1 MKGAVVIMT
10 TEKLYDTIKSWRDL
24 VTAEGMIGMS
34 CEMDNVLKQLEADML
49 IEQSKKSGTKS
60 IVTAANRIIKNAE
73 SLKRSP
79 MLEGMFTNRTRDGST
94 LYCVCD
100 SFVAIRFNEKPL
112 LPEIDENWRGQEM
125 QLEHIVK
132 PMDDSKEI
140 VLPDIGEL
148 KVYIKTHKIKE
159 KNNPK
164 KVADYLLDEELNL
177 WVNPQ
182 YLLNAMECLPDCEV
196 YAVNSISPIYVTA
209 ENGDGVVMPVKHK

>member
-10 TEKLYDTIKSWRDL
+10 TEKLYDIIKSWSVRIHD
-24 VTAEGMIGMS
+24 EGFLMMEN
-34 CEMDNVLKQLEADML
+34 EMLDVLKSLESDML

-73 SLKRSP
+73 LRNKP
-79 MLEGMFTNRTRDGST
+79 MLEGMFTNQTRDGST

-100 SFVAIRFNEKPL
+100 GYVAIRFNEKPL
-112 LPEIDENWRGQEM
+112 LPEIDEKYHGQEM
-125 QLEHIVK
+125 QLEQIVK
-132 PMDDSKEI
+132 PMDGSKEI
-140 VLPDIGEL
+140 ALPDISEL

-164 KVADYLLDEELNL
+164 KVADYLLNEELNL

-182 YLLNAMECLPDCEV
+182 YLLNAMECLPDCKA
-196 YAVNSISPIYVTA
+196 YAANRISPIYFKA
-209 ENGDGVVMPVKHK
+209 ENGDGVVMPVNHK

>member
-1 MKGAVVIMT
+1 MT
-10 TEKLYDTIKSWRDL
+10 TEKLYDIIKSWSIRIHD
-24 VTAEGMIGMS
+24 EGFFMMEN
-34 CEMDNVLKQLEADML
+34 EMLDVLKSLESDML

-73 SLKRSP
+73 LLKRSS
-79 MLEGMFTNRTRDGST
+79 MIAGMFTNQTRDGST

-112 LPEIDENWRGQEM
+112 LPEIDEKYHGQEM
-125 QLEHIVK
+125 QLEQIVK
-132 PMDDSKEI
+132 PMDGSKEI
-140 VLPDIGEL
+140 ALPDIGEL

-164 KVADYLLDEELNL
+164 TVADYLLNEELNL

-182 YLLNAMECLPDCEV
+182 YLLNAIECLPDCKA
-196 YAVNSISPIYVTA
+196 YAANRISPIYFKA
-209 ENGDGVVMPVKHK
+209 ENGDGVVMPVNHK

>member
-1 MKGAVVIMT
+1 MT
-10 TEKLYDTIKSWRDL
+10 NEKLYDIIKSWSVRIHD
-24 VTAEGMIGMS
+24 EGFLMMEN
-34 CEMDNVLKQLEADML
+34 EMLDVLKSLASDML

-73 SLKRSP
+73 SLKKP
-79 MLEGMFTNRTRDGST
+79 LLAGMFTNQTRDGST

-100 SFVAIRFNEKPL
+100 SYVAIRFNEKPL
-112 LPEIDENWRGQEM
+112 LPEIDSKYHGQEM
-125 QLEHIVK
+125 QLEQIVK
-132 PMDDSKEI
+132 PMDGSKEI

-182 YLLNAMECLPDCEV
+182 YLLNAMECLPDCKA
-196 YAVNSISPIYVTA
+196 YAANRISPIYFKA
-209 ENGDGVVMPVKHK
+209 ENGDGCVCPVNHK

>member
-1 MKGAVVIMT
+1 MT
-10 TEKLYDTIKSWRDL
+10 NEKLYDIIKSWSVRIHD
-24 VTAEGMIGMS
+24 EGFLMMEN
-34 CEMDNVLKQLEADML
+34 EMLDILKSLESDMF

-73 SLKRSP
+73 SLNKP
-79 MLEGMFTNRTRDGST
+79 LLAGMFTNQTRDGST

-100 SFVAIRFNEKPL
+100 SYVAIRFNEKPL
-112 LPEIDENWRGQEM
+112 LPEIDEKYHGQEM
-125 QLEHIVK
+125 QLEQIVK
-132 PMDDSKEI
+132 PMDGSKEI
-140 VLPDIGEL
+140 VLPDISEL

-182 YLLNAMECLPDCEV
+182 YLLNAMECLPDCKA
-196 YAVNSISPIYVTA
+196 YAANRISPIYFKA
-209 ENGDGVVMPVKHK
+209 ENGDGVVMPVNHK

>member
-1 MKGAVVIMT
+1 MT
-10 TEKLYDTIKSWRDL
+10 TEKLYDTIKAWRDSCD
-24 VTAEGMIGMS
+24 TAGLYLIAKD
-34 CEMDNVLKQLEADML
+34 MDTTLKQLEADML

-73 SLKRSP
+73 STGRD
-79 MLEGMFTNRTRDGST
+79 MLVGMFENKDKYGETK
-94 LYCVCD
+94 YCVCD
-100 SFVAIRFNEKPL
+100 GFVAIRFNEKPL
-112 LPEIDENWRGQEM
+112 LPEIDEKYHEQEM

-132 PMDDSKEI
+132 PMDGSKEI
-140 VLPDIGEL
+140 TLPDIGEL

-182 YLLNAMECLPDCEV
+182 YLLNTMECLPDCKA
-196 YAVNSISPIYVTA
+196 YAANSISPIYVTA
-209 ENGDGVVMPVKHK
+209 ENGDGCVCPVKHK

>member
-1 MKGAVVIMT
+1 MT
-10 TEKLYDTIKSWRDL
+10 TEKLYDIIKAWRDS
-24 VTAEGMIGMS
+24 VTAEGMIATGA
-34 CEMDNVLKQLEADML
+34 EMDNVLEQLEADML
-49 IEQSKKSGTKS
+49 IDQSKKSGTKS

-73 SLKRSP
+73 LLKKP
-79 MLEGMFTNRTRDGST
+79 MLAGMFTNQTRDGST

-112 LPEIDENWRGQEM
+112 LPEIDSKYHGQEM
-125 QLEHIVK
+125 QLEQIVK

-140 VLPDIGEL
+140 NLPDISEL

-164 KVADYLLDEELNL
+164 KVADYLLDEKLNL

-182 YLLNAMECLPDCEV
+182 YLLNAMECLPDCKA
-196 YAVNSISPIYVTA
+196 YATNRISPIYFKA
-209 ENGDGVVMPVKHK
+209 ENGDGVVMPVNHK